1 MKVPLRDTEKNSNRY
16 LVRYYMEGFSQS
28 ERSDVFDALGDLSE
42 RVCIDFKEVSSINN
56 VDNIIHMKGPSVAP
70 VGSCSSYIGQ
80 NSDGTPQTMNLGR
93 GCTIIGIV
101 QHEMMTHEQNRSDRG

>member
-1 MKVPLRDTEKNSNRY
+1 
-16 LVRYYMEGFSQS
+16 
-28 ERSDVFDALGDLSE
+28 
-42 RVCIDFKEVSSINN
+42 
-56 VDNIIHMKGPSVAP
+56 MKGPSVAP